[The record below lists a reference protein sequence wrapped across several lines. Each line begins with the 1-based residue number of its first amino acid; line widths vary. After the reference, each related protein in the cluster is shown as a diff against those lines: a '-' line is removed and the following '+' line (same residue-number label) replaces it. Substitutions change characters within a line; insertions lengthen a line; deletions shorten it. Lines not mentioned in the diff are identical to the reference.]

1 MDSGLVLAIS
11 AFIAVILIL
20 SGIIGILLKMEKKLG
35 VFSLAIFFMILTI
48 AVLFLDSL
56 FPGVSEIP
64 VIQILLQFRGLLFA
78 ILAFIFAFLAIWN
91 LRQTYSQNSKPC
103 NAISVPVAMY
113 EPFANGMSERTT
125 LLRLIRQANQVLEQI
140 QNGSE
145 DVNMM
150 ASDSCELLN
159 EVKQKYIDANAELN
173 KQPEEYTQC
182 LIRNSNEEE
191 CKNLKL
197 TPEVMEKLNARRL
210 KIATSL
216 YEFKRS
222 RSGFNPML
230 ECFEN
235 PDTSE
240 IAEFEEELRS
250 VLKEIEPFI
259 LPEGRERLKNQC
271 NQIRNTM
278 AFVLTLVKSGQSNA
292 DEGQQKKEEEERKFD
307 EKQKKKEGFLDYGS
321 GNLLI
326 ATSSSVLKTA
336 LQLLNEINLTKYYFQ
351 KAKSEYN
358 ALNGKLERMSAG
370 EPTQED
376 ILKGPRPEQGSCP
389 SYMFEYAKDA
399 GGYCCADEPAGYNS
413 ERGEYLQCSPPTN
426 DVLKNRKKRFNAAL
440 KKCADN
446 DDACISNTYSVF
458 NQGPQKQAKCRLP
471 ENPREAEAP
480 ICTYICSKTGKPCSF
495 AEFRA
500 ENP

>member
-35 VFSLAIFFMILTI
+35 VFSLAIFFLILTI
-48 AVLFLDSL
+48 AILFLDSL

-64 VIQILLQFRGLLFA
+64 TIQILLQFRGLLFA

-150 ASDSCELLN
+150 VSDACTLLN
-159 EVKQKYIDANAELN
+159 EVKQNYIDANASQN
-173 KQPEEYTQC
+173 QQPEAYTEC
-182 LIRNSNEEE
+182 LTRNGDEEA

-197 TPEVMEKLNARRL
+197 SSEAMEKQNATRKAR
-210 KIATSL
+210 ATRL
-216 YEFKRS
+216 YESEKARLQT
-222 RSGFNPML
+222 GPMI

-235 PDTSE
+235 SE
-240 IAEFEEELRS
+240 IAELEDELRII
-250 VLKEIEPFI
+250 LTDIEPFI
-259 LPEGRERLKNQC
+259 QASEQEKLMRQCKN
-271 NQIRNTM
+271 IRNTM
-278 AFVLTLVKSGQSNA
+278 AFVLALTKKGQTQINKA
-292 DEGQQKKEEEERKFD
+292 DEKI
-307 EKQKKKEGFLDYGS
+307 EGFLDLGS
-321 GNLLI
+321 GVTLI
-326 ATSSSVLKTA
+326 DRAKKILSTA
-336 LQLLNEINLTKYYFQ
+336 QTLLNEILLTKTEFS
-351 KAKSEYN
+351 KAKSEYDS
-358 ALNGKLERMSAG
+358 LQGKVNRMASG

-389 SYMFEYAKDA
+389 SYMFQYAKDA
-399 GGYCCADEPAGYNS
+399 GGYCCADEPTEYNS

-446 DDACISNTYSVF
+446 DDVCISNTYSVF

-471 ENPREAEAP
+471 ENPREATP
-480 ICTYICSKTGKPCSF
+480 ICTYICSKTGKSCSF

-500 ENP
+500 ENPLKSS